1 MFAVLGFALGIMLLA
16 FGLVIHKRRSA
27 NQFGRLKERPFVI
40 GRSSEA
46 QSSKPSASSYI

>member
-1 MFAVLGFALGIMLLA
+1 MFAVLGFALGVVLLA
-16 FGLVIHKRRSA
+16 FGLVCHKRRST

-40 GRSSEA
+40 GRSSDV

>member
-1 MFAVLGFALGIMLLA
+1 MFAVLGAALGMTLLA
-16 FGLVIHKRRSA
+16 LGLVIHRRRST

-40 GRSSEA
+40 GRSNEA